1 MTDRDG
7 PIELSYVLDET
18 TFLQAG
24 HALWRAGRR
33 RKNAQV
39 RSYLLFAAIP
49 LGLFLALQYGMWF
62 TFLAILALAALHFV
76 FDWPLSRA
84 FMRRAFGQL
93 PAANRA
99 MHWRI
104 DETGL
109 RVRVDGE
116 EEGRIPWHALTGV
129 VEDEAGFILFQP
141 HNVHHWLPKPA
152 FASSADI
159 ERFRHLLQRH
169 GPWKSISTGTAP

>member
-1 MTDRDG
+1 MTKRAG
-7 PIELSYVLDET
+7 RRPIELSYVLDEP

-24 HALWRAGRR
+24 HALWRVGRR
-33 RKNAQV
+33 RRSVQV
-39 RSYLLFAAIP
+39 RSWILLAALP
-49 LGLFLALQYGMWF
+49 LGLFLALRYGMWF

-84 FMRRAFGQL
+84 FMRRGFEQL

-104 DETGL
+104 DERGL
-109 RVRVDGE
+109 RVRVEGE
-116 EEGRIPWHALTGV
+116 DEALISWSALIRV

-141 HNVHHWLPKPA
+141 HNVHHWLPREA
-152 FASSADI
+152 FASSRDI
-159 ERFRHLLQRH
+159 ERFRQLVERH
-169 GPWKSISTGTAP
+169 GLWT